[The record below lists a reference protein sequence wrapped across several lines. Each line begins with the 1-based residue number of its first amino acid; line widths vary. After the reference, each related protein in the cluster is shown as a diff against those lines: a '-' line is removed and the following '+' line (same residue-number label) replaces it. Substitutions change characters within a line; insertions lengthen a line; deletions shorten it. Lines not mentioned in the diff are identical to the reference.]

1 MVSPHK
7 KQKPKMASL
16 WPDMQPEQLNLAQ
29 AELLLSFPRILGVHP
44 ELNTDIT
51 IQDGPYGPY
60 VSYQKKDGKSESRSL
75 ENHEQLLT
83 CTLEE
88 ALDLLSRP
96 AARKRRSVQGPLTQ
110 LGVSPLTKKEIEH
123 ILDESKKYISF
134 NKKKIKK
141 INVLE
146 GRTIFNLFFE
156 DSTRTRTSFE
166 VAAKRLGAD
175 LINVVVKDSS
185 INKGETLLDTMTTIN
200 SMNPD
205 VLIVRHPEE
214 GISKKI
220 SETVDASVINA
231 GDGSHEHPTQALLD
245 ALTIKNKFEN
255 FSKLKIAICGDIL
268 HSRVARSNIIIL
280 SKLGAKINVIGPKEW
295 LPKSLNKLPVNVYT
309 EMKKGLQN
317 CDIVMMLR
325 IQKERIVGKIMPN
338 QKTYFKKY
346 GLDYN
351 KLKYAKKNAF
361 VMHPGPMNRG
371 VEIDSKLADDVTRS
385 LIQEQVAMGVAV
397 RMACLDL
404 IIKNRDDFSK

>member
-1 MVSPHK
+1 MKSIFLESGHIKLYKRENSQYWQMKLKLPKQRAIRSSTGSKILKEAK
-7 KQKPKMASL
+7 KIALKNYSSFGISNKIKKTSKNIYKKIHLVETA
-16 WPDMQPEQLNLAQ
+16 DLN
-29 AELLLSFPRILGVHP
+29 
-44 ELNTDIT
+44 
-51 IQDGPYGPY
+51 
-60 VSYQKKDGKSESRSL
+60 
-75 ENHEQLLT
+75 
-83 CTLEE
+83 
-88 ALDLLSRP
+88 
-96 AARKRRSVQGPLTQ
+96 
-110 LGVSPLTKKEIEH
+110 KKEIEF
-123 ILDESKKYISF
+123 ILDEAKKFINF
-134 NKKKIKK
+134 NKKRVKK
-141 INVLE
+141 SNLLE

-175 LINVVVKDSS
+175 LINVAVKDSS

-214 GISKKI
+214 GISKRI
-220 SETVDASVINA
+220 SNNVDACVINA

-245 ALTIKNKFEN
+245 ALTIKNRFNN
-255 FSKLKIAICGDIL
+255 FSKLQIAICGDIL

-280 SKLGAKINVIGPKEW
+280 SKLGAKVNVIGPKQW
-295 LPKSLNKLPVNVYT
+295 LPKNINKLPVEVYT
-309 EMKKGLQN
+309 DMKKGLKN

-338 QKTYFKKY
+338 QKTYFNKY

-371 VEIDSKLADDVTRS
+371 VEIDSKLADDITRS
-385 LIQEQVAMGVAV
+385 LIQEQVAMGVAI
-397 RMACLDL
+397 RMACLDIL
-404 IIKNRDDFSK
+404 IKNRDNVLSY

>member
-1 MVSPHK
+1 MNSKFLKSGHIKLYKRENSKYWQMKIKLPKIKAIRYSTGSKILKDAESIALKYYSSFSSKINIKLKRTKNVFK
-7 KQKPKMASL
+7 KIHLVETA
-16 WPDMQPEQLNLAQ
+16 D
-29 AELLLSFPRILGVHP
+29 
-44 ELNTDIT
+44 
-51 IQDGPYGPY
+51 
-60 VSYQKKDGKSESRSL
+60 
-75 ENHEQLLT
+75 
-83 CTLEE
+83 
-88 ALDLLSRP
+88 
-96 AARKRRSVQGPLTQ
+96 
-110 LGVSPLTKKEIEH
+110 LTKKEIEY

-220 SETVDASVINA
+220 SESVDASVINA

-245 ALTIKNKFEN
+245 ALTIKNKFKN

-280 SKLGAKINVIGPKEW
+280 SKLGAKINVIGPKDW

-309 EMKKGLQN
+309 EMKKGLEN

-371 VEIDSKLADDVTRS
+371 VEIDSKLADDITRS

-404 IIKNRDDFSK
+404 IIKNRDNFAN

>member
-1 MVSPHK
+1 MKSKLIESGHIKLYKRENSQYWQMKIKLP
-7 KQKPKMASL
+7 KQKGIRSSTGSKIFKEAEKIALKFYSSISIENKFQIKHRSKNIYKNIHL
-16 WPDMQPEQLNLAQ
+16 VETADLN
-29 AELLLSFPRILGVHP
+29 
-44 ELNTDIT
+44 
-51 IQDGPYGPY
+51 
-60 VSYQKKDGKSESRSL
+60 
-75 ENHEQLLT
+75 
-83 CTLEE
+83 
-88 ALDLLSRP
+88 
-96 AARKRRSVQGPLTQ
+96 
-110 LGVSPLTKKEIEH
+110 KKEIEF
-123 ILDESKKYISF
+123 LLNEAKKFISF
-134 NKKKIKK
+134 NKKRIKK
-141 INVLE
+141 NNLLE

-214 GISKKI
+214 GISKRI
-220 SETVDASVINA
+220 SMNVDACVINA

-245 ALTIKNKFEN
+245 ALTIKNRFKN
-255 FSKLKIAICGDIL
+255 FSKLQIAICGDIL

-295 LPKSLNKLPVNVYT
+295 LPKNIKSLPVTVFT
-309 EMKKGLQN
+309 DMKKGLKN

-338 QKTYFKKY
+338 QKIYFNKY

-371 VEIDSKLADDVTRS
+371 IEIESKLADDVTRS
-385 LIQEQVAMGVAV
+385 LIQEQVAMGVAI
-397 RMACLDL
+397 RMACLDIL
-404 IIKNRDDFSK
+404 IKNRDNVLNY

>member
-1 MVSPHK
+1 MNSKILKSGHIKLYKRENSKFWQMKIKLPKVRAIRSSTGSKILKEAETIALKYYKNISSKTKISIKRSNNIFK
-7 KQKPKMASL
+7 KIHLVETA
-16 WPDMQPEQLNLAQ
+16 D
-29 AELLLSFPRILGVHP
+29 LS
-44 ELNTDIT
+44 
-51 IQDGPYGPY
+51 
-60 VSYQKKDGKSESRSL
+60 
-75 ENHEQLLT
+75 
-83 CTLEE
+83 
-88 ALDLLSRP
+88 
-96 AARKRRSVQGPLTQ
+96 
-110 LGVSPLTKKEIEH
+110 KKEIEY
-123 ILDESKKYISF
+123 ILEESKKYISF
-134 NKKKIKK
+134 NKKRIKK
-141 INVLE
+141 INLLE

-214 GISKKI
+214 GISKRI

-245 ALTIKNKFEN
+245 ALTIKNKFNN
-255 FSKLKIAICGDIL
+255 FTKLKIAICGDIL

-295 LPKSLNKLPVNVYT
+295 LPKNINKLPVNVFT
-309 EMKKGLQN
+309 DMKIGLQD

-371 VEIDSKLADDVTRS
+371 IEIDSTLADDITRS

-404 IIKNRDDFSK
+404 IIKNRDSRAHY

>member
-1 MVSPHK
+1 MNSKILKSGHIKLYKRENSKFWQMKIKLP
-7 KQKPKMASL
+7 KQKAIRSSSGTKILKEAEKIALNNYSLLNKENKIKIKKTLNNIFKKMHLVETA
-16 WPDMQPEQLNLAQ
+16 DLN
-29 AELLLSFPRILGVHP
+29 
-44 ELNTDIT
+44 
-51 IQDGPYGPY
+51 
-60 VSYQKKDGKSESRSL
+60 
-75 ENHEQLLT
+75 
-83 CTLEE
+83 
-88 ALDLLSRP
+88 
-96 AARKRRSVQGPLTQ
+96 
-110 LGVSPLTKKEIEH
+110 KKEIEF
-123 ILDESKKYISF
+123 ILDEAQKFISF
-134 NKKKIKK
+134 NKMKIKK
-141 INVLE
+141 NNLLE

-175 LINVVVKDSS
+175 LINVAVKDSS

-205 VLIVRHPEE
+205 VLIIRHPDE

-220 SETVDASVINA
+220 SMNVDACVINA

-245 ALTIKNKFEN
+245 ALTIKNRFKN
-255 FSKLKIAICGDIL
+255 FNKLLIAICGDIL

-295 LPKSLNKLPVNVYT
+295 LPKNIKKLPVTVFT
-309 EMKKGLQN
+309 DMKKGLKN

-338 QKTYFKKY
+338 QKTYFNKY

-351 KLKYAKKNAF
+351 KLKYAKENAF

-371 VEIDSKLADDVTRS
+371 FEIDSKLADDVTRS
-385 LIQEQVAMGVAV
+385 LIQEQVAMGVAI
-397 RMACLDL
+397 RMACLDIL
-404 IIKNRDDFSK
+404 IKNRDNVLRS

>member
-1 MVSPHK
+1 MNSKILKSGHIKLYKRENSKFWQMKIKLP
-7 KQKPKMASL
+7 KQKAIRSSSGTKILKEAEKIALNNYSLLNKENKIKINKTLNNIFKKMHLVETA
-16 WPDMQPEQLNLAQ
+16 DLN
-29 AELLLSFPRILGVHP
+29 
-44 ELNTDIT
+44 
-51 IQDGPYGPY
+51 
-60 VSYQKKDGKSESRSL
+60 
-75 ENHEQLLT
+75 
-83 CTLEE
+83 
-88 ALDLLSRP
+88 
-96 AARKRRSVQGPLTQ
+96 
-110 LGVSPLTKKEIEH
+110 KKEIEF
-123 ILDESKKYISF
+123 ILDEAQKFISF
-134 NKKKIKK
+134 NKMKIKK
-141 INVLE
+141 NNLLE

-175 LINVVVKDSS
+175 LINVAVKDSS

-205 VLIVRHPEE
+205 VLIIRHPDE

-220 SETVDASVINA
+220 SMNVDACVINA

-245 ALTIKNKFEN
+245 ALTIKNRFKN
-255 FSKLKIAICGDIL
+255 FNKLLIAICGDIL

-295 LPKSLNKLPVNVYT
+295 LPKNIKKLPVTVFT
-309 EMKKGLQN
+309 DMKKGLKN

-338 QKTYFKKY
+338 QKTYFNKY

-351 KLKYAKKNAF
+351 KLKYAKENAF

-371 VEIDSKLADDVTRS
+371 FEIDSKLADDVTRS
-385 LIQEQVAMGVAV
+385 LIQEQVAMGVAI
-397 RMACLDL
+397 RMACLVIL
-404 IIKNRDDFSK
+404 TKNRDNVLKS

>member
-1 MVSPHK
+1 MKSIFLESGHIKLYKRENSQYWQMKLKLPKQRAIRSSTGSKILKEAK
-7 KQKPKMASL
+7 KIALKNYS
-16 WPDMQPEQLNLAQ
+16 
-29 AELLLSFPRILGVHP
+29 SFGISNKIKKTSKNIYKKIHLV
-44 ELNTDIT
+44 ETADLNT
-51 IQDGPYGPY
+51 
-60 VSYQKKDGKSESRSL
+60 
-75 ENHEQLLT
+75 
-83 CTLEE
+83 
-88 ALDLLSRP
+88 
-96 AARKRRSVQGPLTQ
+96 
-110 LGVSPLTKKEIEH
+110 KEIEF
-123 ILDESKKYISF
+123 ILDEAKKFINF
-134 NKKKIKK
+134 NKKRVKK
-141 INVLE
+141 SNLLE

-175 LINVVVKDSS
+175 LINVAVKDSS

-214 GISKKI
+214 GISKRI
-220 SETVDASVINA
+220 SNNVDACVINA

-245 ALTIKNKFEN
+245 ALTIKNRFNN
-255 FSKLKIAICGDIL
+255 FSKLQIAICGDIL

-280 SKLGAKINVIGPKEW
+280 SKLGAKVNVIGPKQW
-295 LPKSLNKLPVNVYT
+295 LPKNINKLPVEVYT
-309 EMKKGLQN
+309 DMKKGLKN

-338 QKTYFKKY
+338 QKTYFNKY

-371 VEIDSKLADDVTRS
+371 VEIDSKLADDITRS
-385 LIQEQVAMGVAV
+385 LIQEQVAMGVAI
-397 RMACLDL
+397 RMACLDIL
-404 IIKNRDDFSK
+404 IKNRDNVISY

>member
-1 MVSPHK
+1 MKSIFLESGHIKLYKRENSQYWQMKLKLPKQRAIRSSTGSKILKEAK
-7 KQKPKMASL
+7 KIALKNYSSFEMSNKIKKTSINIYKKIHLVETA
-16 WPDMQPEQLNLAQ
+16 DLN
-29 AELLLSFPRILGVHP
+29 
-44 ELNTDIT
+44 
-51 IQDGPYGPY
+51 
-60 VSYQKKDGKSESRSL
+60 
-75 ENHEQLLT
+75 
-83 CTLEE
+83 
-88 ALDLLSRP
+88 
-96 AARKRRSVQGPLTQ
+96 
-110 LGVSPLTKKEIEH
+110 KKEIEF
-123 ILDESKKYISF
+123 ILDEAKKFINF
-134 NKKKIKK
+134 NKKRVKK
-141 INVLE
+141 SNLLE

-175 LINVVVKDSS
+175 LINVAVKDSS

-214 GISKKI
+214 GISKRI
-220 SETVDASVINA
+220 SNNVDACVINA

-245 ALTIKNKFEN
+245 ALTIMNRFNN
-255 FSKLKIAICGDIL
+255 FSKLQIAICGDIL

-280 SKLGAKINVIGPKEW
+280 SKLGAKVNVIGPKQW
-295 LPKSLNKLPVNVYT
+295 LPKNINKLPVEVYT
-309 EMKKGLQN
+309 DMKKGLKN

-338 QKTYFKKY
+338 QKTYFNKY

-371 VEIDSKLADDVTRS
+371 VEIDSKLADDITRS
-385 LIQEQVAMGVAV
+385 LIQEQVAMGVAI
-397 RMACLDL
+397 RMACLDIL
-404 IIKNRDDFSK
+404 IKNRDNVLSY

>member
-1 MVSPHK
+1 MKSKILKSGHIKLYKRENSNYWQMKIKLPKTKAIRVSTGSKVLNEAERISLKYYTTLRNQNKISVKRSNNAFK
-7 KQKPKMASL
+7 KIHLVETA
-16 WPDMQPEQLNLAQ
+16 D
-29 AELLLSFPRILGVHP
+29 
-44 ELNTDIT
+44 
-51 IQDGPYGPY
+51 
-60 VSYQKKDGKSESRSL
+60 
-75 ENHEQLLT
+75 
-83 CTLEE
+83 
-88 ALDLLSRP
+88 
-96 AARKRRSVQGPLTQ
+96 
-110 LGVSPLTKKEIEH
+110 LTKKEIEF
-123 ILDESKKYISF
+123 ILNESIKFISF
-134 NKKKIKK
+134 NKRKVKKL
-141 INVLE
+141 NLLE

-205 VLIVRHPEE
+205 ILIVRHPEE

-220 SETVDASVINA
+220 SNTVDASVINA

-245 ALTIKNKFEN
+245 ALTIKNKFN
-255 FSKLKIAICGDIL
+255 DFSKLQIAICGDIL

-295 LPKSLNKLPVNVYT
+295 LPKNIKKLPVKVFTN
-309 EMKKGLQN
+309 MMKGLNN

-338 QKTYFKKY
+338 QKIYFKKY

-371 VEIDSKLADDVTRS
+371 IEIDSTLADDITRS

-404 IIKNRDDFSK
+404 IIKNRDSRAHY

>member
-1 MVSPHK
+1 MKSIFLESGHIKLYKRENSQYWQMKLKLPKQRAIRSSTGSKILKEAK
-7 KQKPKMASL
+7 KIALKNYS
-16 WPDMQPEQLNLAQ
+16 
-29 AELLLSFPRILGVHP
+29 SFGISNKIKKTSENIYKKIHLV
-44 ELNTDIT
+44 ETADLNT
-51 IQDGPYGPY
+51 
-60 VSYQKKDGKSESRSL
+60 
-75 ENHEQLLT
+75 
-83 CTLEE
+83 
-88 ALDLLSRP
+88 
-96 AARKRRSVQGPLTQ
+96 
-110 LGVSPLTKKEIEH
+110 KEIEF
-123 ILDESKKYISF
+123 ILDEAKKFINF
-134 NKKKIKK
+134 NKKRVKK
-141 INVLE
+141 SNLLE

-175 LINVVVKDSS
+175 LINVAVKDSS

-214 GISKKI
+214 GISKRI
-220 SETVDASVINA
+220 SNNVDACVINA

-245 ALTIKNKFEN
+245 ALTIKNRFNN
-255 FSKLKIAICGDIL
+255 FSKLQIAICGDIL

-280 SKLGAKINVIGPKEW
+280 SKLGAKVNVIGPKQW
-295 LPKSLNKLPVNVYT
+295 LPKNINKLPVEVYT
-309 EMKKGLQN
+309 DMKKGLKN

-338 QKTYFKKY
+338 QKTYFNKY

-371 VEIDSKLADDVTRS
+371 VEIDSKLADDITRS
-385 LIQEQVAMGVAV
+385 LIQEQVAMGVAI
-397 RMACLDL
+397 RMACLDIL
-404 IIKNRDDFSK
+404 IKNRDNVLSY

>member
-1 MVSPHK
+1 MKSIFLESGHIKLYKRENSQYWQMKLKLPKQRAIRSSTGSKILKEAK
-7 KQKPKMASL
+7 KIALKNYSSFGISNKIKKTSKNIYKKIHLVETA
-16 WPDMQPEQLNLAQ
+16 DLN
-29 AELLLSFPRILGVHP
+29 
-44 ELNTDIT
+44 
-51 IQDGPYGPY
+51 
-60 VSYQKKDGKSESRSL
+60 
-75 ENHEQLLT
+75 
-83 CTLEE
+83 
-88 ALDLLSRP
+88 
-96 AARKRRSVQGPLTQ
+96 
-110 LGVSPLTKKEIEH
+110 KKEIEF
-123 ILDESKKYISF
+123 ILDEAKKFINF
-134 NKKKIKK
+134 NKKRVKK
-141 INVLE
+141 SNLLE

-175 LINVVVKDSS
+175 LINVAVKDSS

-214 GISKKI
+214 GISKRI
-220 SETVDASVINA
+220 SNNVDACVINA

-245 ALTIKNKFEN
+245 ALTIMNRFN
-255 FSKLKIAICGDIL
+255 DFSKLQIAICGDIL

-280 SKLGAKINVIGPKEW
+280 SKLGAKVNVIGPKQW
-295 LPKSLNKLPVNVYT
+295 LPKNINKLPVEVYT
-309 EMKKGLQN
+309 DMKKGLKN

-338 QKTYFKKY
+338 QKTYFNKY

-371 VEIDSKLADDVTRS
+371 VEIDSQLADDITRS
-385 LIQEQVAMGVAV
+385 LIQEQVAMGVAI
-397 RMACLDL
+397 RMACLDIL
-404 IIKNRDDFSK
+404 IKNRDNVLSY

>member
-1 MVSPHK
+1 MKSIFLESGHIKLYKRENSQYWQMKIKLP
-7 KQKPKMASL
+7 KQKAIRSSTGSKILKEAKKIALKNYS
-16 WPDMQPEQLNLAQ
+16 
-29 AELLLSFPRILGVHP
+29 SF
-44 ELNTDIT
+44 
-51 IQDGPYGPY
+51 
-60 VSYQKKDGKSESRSL
+60 
-75 ENHEQLLT
+75 
-83 CTLEE
+83 
-88 ALDLLSRP
+88 
-96 AARKRRSVQGPLTQ
+96 
-110 LGVSPLTKKEIEH
+110 EI
-123 ILDESKKYISF
+123 S
-134 NKKKIKK
+134 NKIKK
-141 INVLE
+141 ISKNIYKKIHLVETADLNAKEIKFILDEAKKFINFNKKRVKKSNLLE

-175 LINVVVKDSS
+175 LINVAVKDSS

-214 GISKKI
+214 GISKRI
-220 SETVDASVINA
+220 SNNVDACVINA

-245 ALTIKNKFEN
+245 ALTIKNRFNN
-255 FSKLKIAICGDIL
+255 FSKLQIAICGDIL

-280 SKLGAKINVIGPKEW
+280 SKLGAKINVIGPKQW
-295 LPKSLNKLPVNVYT
+295 LPKNINKLPVDVYT
-309 EMKKGLQN
+309 DMKKGLKN

-338 QKTYFKKY
+338 QKTYFNKY

-371 VEIDSKLADDVTRS
+371 VEIDSKLADDITRS
-385 LIQEQVAMGVAV
+385 LIQEQVAMGVAI
-397 RMACLDL
+397 RMACLDIL
-404 IIKNRDDFSK
+404 IKNKDNVVSY

>member
-1 MVSPHK
+1 MNSKILKSGHIKLYKRENSKFWQMKIKLPKLKAIRSSTGSKILRDAESIAIKYYNSISSKTKLNINRTSNIFK
-7 KQKPKMASL
+7 KIHLVETA
-16 WPDMQPEQLNLAQ
+16 D
-29 AELLLSFPRILGVHP
+29 
-44 ELNTDIT
+44 
-51 IQDGPYGPY
+51 
-60 VSYQKKDGKSESRSL
+60 
-75 ENHEQLLT
+75 
-83 CTLEE
+83 
-88 ALDLLSRP
+88 
-96 AARKRRSVQGPLTQ
+96 
-110 LGVSPLTKKEIEH
+110 LTKKEILH
-123 ILDESKKYISF
+123 ILNESKKYISF
-134 NKKKIKK
+134 NKRKIKK

-214 GISKKI
+214 GISKRI

-245 ALTIKNKFEN
+245 ALTIKNKFNN
-255 FSKLKIAICGDIL
+255 FTKLKIAICGDIL

-295 LPKSLNKLPVNVYT
+295 LPKNINKLPVNVFT
-309 EMKKGLQN
+309 DMRKGLKN

-371 VEIDSKLADDVTRS
+371 VEIDSSLADDITRS

-404 IIKNRDDFSK
+404 IIKNRDIRVYN

>member
-1 MVSPHK
+1 MKSIFLESGHIKLYKRENSQYWQMKIKLPKQRAVRSSTGSKVLKEAKRIALKNYSSFGISNKIK
-7 KQKPKMASL
+7 KTSNNIYKKIHLVETA
-16 WPDMQPEQLNLAQ
+16 D
-29 AELLLSFPRILGVHP
+29 
-44 ELNTDIT
+44 LNT
-51 IQDGPYGPY
+51 
-60 VSYQKKDGKSESRSL
+60 
-75 ENHEQLLT
+75 
-83 CTLEE
+83 
-88 ALDLLSRP
+88 
-96 AARKRRSVQGPLTQ
+96 
-110 LGVSPLTKKEIEH
+110 KEIEF
-123 ILDESKKYISF
+123 ILDEAKKFINF
-134 NKKKIKK
+134 NKRRVKKSNI
-141 INVLE
+141 LE

-175 LINVVVKDSS
+175 LINVAVKDSS

-214 GISKKI
+214 GISKRI
-220 SETVDASVINA
+220 SINVDACVINA

-245 ALTIKNKFEN
+245 ALTIKNRFNN
-255 FSKLKIAICGDIL
+255 FSKLQIAICGDIL

-280 SKLGAKINVIGPKEW
+280 SKLGAKINVIGPKQW
-295 LPKSLNKLPVNVYT
+295 LPKNIKELPVT
-309 EMKKGLQN
+309 IFTDMKKGLKN

-338 QKTYFKKY
+338 QKTYFNKY

-371 VEIDSKLADDVTRS
+371 VEIDSKLADDITRS
-385 LIQEQVAMGVAV
+385 LIQEQVAMGVAI
-397 RMACLDL
+397 RMACLDIL
-404 IIKNRDDFSK
+404 IKNRDNVLSY

>member
-1 MVSPHK
+1 MKLKLPKLKAIRSTTGSKILKEAENIALNYYSSLSK
-7 KQKPKMASL
+7 KTKIKVGRTK
-16 WPDMQPEQLNLAQ
+16 NI
-29 AELLLSFPRILGVHP
+29 F
-44 ELNTDIT
+44 
-51 IQDGPYGPY
+51 
-60 VSYQKKDGKSESRSL
+60 KKIHLVETAD
-75 ENHEQLLT
+75 
-83 CTLEE
+83 
-88 ALDLLSRP
+88 
-96 AARKRRSVQGPLTQ
+96 
-110 LGVSPLTKKEIEH
+110 LTKKEIEH
-123 ILDESKKYISF
+123 ILNEAKKYILF
-134 NKKKIKK
+134 NKKKIKHMN
-141 INVLE
+141 ILE

-220 SETVDASVINA
+220 SETVDASIIDA
-231 GDGSHEHPTQALLD
+231 GNGSHEHPTQALLD
-245 ALTIKNKFEN
+245 ALTIKNKFNN

-280 SKLGAKINVIGPKEW
+280 SKLGSKINVVGPKEW
-295 LPKSLNKLPVNVYT
+295 LPKSLRKLPVKVFT
-309 EMKKGLQN
+309 DMKKGLEN

-325 IQKERIVGKIMPN
+325 IQKERIVGKIMPD
-338 QKTYFKKY
+338 QRSYFKKY

-371 VEIDSKLADDVTRS
+371 VEIDSKLADDITIS

-404 IIKNRDDFSK
+404 IIKNRDNNVS

>member
-1 MVSPHK
+1 MKSILLESGHIKLYKRENSQYWQMKLKLPKQRAIRTSTGSKILKEAK
-7 KQKPKMASL
+7 KIALKHYSSFGISNKIKKTSKNIYKKIHLVETA
-16 WPDMQPEQLNLAQ
+16 DLN
-29 AELLLSFPRILGVHP
+29 
-44 ELNTDIT
+44 
-51 IQDGPYGPY
+51 
-60 VSYQKKDGKSESRSL
+60 
-75 ENHEQLLT
+75 
-83 CTLEE
+83 
-88 ALDLLSRP
+88 
-96 AARKRRSVQGPLTQ
+96 
-110 LGVSPLTKKEIEH
+110 KKEIEF
-123 ILDESKKYISF
+123 ILDEAKKFINF
-134 NKKKIKK
+134 NKKRVKK
-141 INVLE
+141 SNLLE

-175 LINVVVKDSS
+175 LINVAVKDSS

-214 GISKKI
+214 GISKRI
-220 SETVDASVINA
+220 SNNVDACVINA

-245 ALTIKNKFEN
+245 ALTIKNRFNN
-255 FSKLKIAICGDIL
+255 FSKLQIAICGDIL

-280 SKLGAKINVIGPKEW
+280 SKLGAKVNVIGPKQW
-295 LPKSLNKLPVNVYT
+295 LPKNINKLPVEVYT
-309 EMKKGLQN
+309 DMKKGLKN

-338 QKTYFKKY
+338 QKTYFNKY

-371 VEIDSKLADDVTRS
+371 VEIDSKLADDITRS
-385 LIQEQVAMGVAV
+385 LIQEQVAMGVAI
-397 RMACLDL
+397 RMACLDIL
-404 IIKNRDDFSK
+404 IKNRDNVLSY

>member
-1 MVSPHK
+1 MNNRLLKSGHIKLYKRENSKFWQMKIKLPKVKAIRSSTGSKILKEAENIALKYYQSINSKVKVSIK
-7 KQKPKMASL
+7 KSNNIFNKIHLVETA
-16 WPDMQPEQLNLAQ
+16 D
-29 AELLLSFPRILGVHP
+29 LS
-44 ELNTDIT
+44 
-51 IQDGPYGPY
+51 
-60 VSYQKKDGKSESRSL
+60 
-75 ENHEQLLT
+75 
-83 CTLEE
+83 
-88 ALDLLSRP
+88 
-96 AARKRRSVQGPLTQ
+96 
-110 LGVSPLTKKEIEH
+110 KKEIEY

-134 NKKKIKK
+134 NKNKIKK
-141 INVLE
+141 INLLE

-205 VLIVRHPEE
+205 VLVVRHPEE

-245 ALTIKNKFEN
+245 ALTIKNKFES

-280 SKLGAKINVIGPKEW
+280 SKLGAQINVIGPKEW
-295 LPKSLNKLPVNVYT
+295 LPENIKKLPVNVFT
-309 EMKKGLQN
+309 DMKKGLQN

-346 GLDYN
+346 GLDHN

-371 VEIDSKLADDVTRS
+371 VEIDSSLADDITRS

-404 IIKNRDDFSK
+404 LIKNRDSNAYN

>member
-1 MVSPHK
+1 MNSKLLKSGHIKLYKRENSKYWQMKVKMPKIKAIRSSTGSKILKDAEKIALKYYSSFSPKTNIQLKRTKNIFK
-7 KQKPKMASL
+7 KIHLVETA
-16 WPDMQPEQLNLAQ
+16 D
-29 AELLLSFPRILGVHP
+29 
-44 ELNTDIT
+44 
-51 IQDGPYGPY
+51 
-60 VSYQKKDGKSESRSL
+60 
-75 ENHEQLLT
+75 
-83 CTLEE
+83 
-88 ALDLLSRP
+88 
-96 AARKRRSVQGPLTQ
+96 
-110 LGVSPLTKKEIEH
+110 LTKKEIEH
-123 ILDESKKYISF
+123 ILNESKKYISF

-141 INVLE
+141 IKVLE

-220 SETVDASVINA
+220 SESVDASVINA

-245 ALTIKNKFEN
+245 ALTIKNKFQN

-280 SKLGAKINVIGPKEW
+280 SKLGARINVIGPKEW
-295 LPKSLNKLPVNVYT
+295 LPKSLKKLPVNVYT

-338 QKTYFKKY
+338 QKSYFKKY
-346 GLDYN
+346 GLDYD

-404 IIKNRDDFSK
+404 IIKNRDYFVK

>member
-1 MVSPHK
+1 MKSIFLESGHIKLYKRENSQYWQMKLKLPKQRAIRSSTGSKILKEAK
-7 KQKPKMASL
+7 KIALKNYS
-16 WPDMQPEQLNLAQ
+16 
-29 AELLLSFPRILGVHP
+29 SFGISNKIKKTSKNIYKKIHLV
-44 ELNTDIT
+44 ETADLNT
-51 IQDGPYGPY
+51 
-60 VSYQKKDGKSESRSL
+60 
-75 ENHEQLLT
+75 
-83 CTLEE
+83 
-88 ALDLLSRP
+88 
-96 AARKRRSVQGPLTQ
+96 
-110 LGVSPLTKKEIEH
+110 KEIEF
-123 ILDESKKYISF
+123 ILDEAKKFINF
-134 NKKKIKK
+134 NKKRVKK
-141 INVLE
+141 SNLLE

-175 LINVVVKDSS
+175 LINVAVKDSS

-214 GISKKI
+214 GISKRI
-220 SETVDASVINA
+220 SNNVDACVINA

-245 ALTIKNKFEN
+245 ALTIKNRFNN
-255 FSKLKIAICGDIL
+255 FSKLQIAICGDIL

-280 SKLGAKINVIGPKEW
+280 SKLGAKVNVIGPKQW
-295 LPKSLNKLPVNVYT
+295 LPKNINKLPVEVYT
-309 EMKKGLQN
+309 DMKKGLKN

-338 QKTYFKKY
+338 QKTYFNKY

-371 VEIDSKLADDVTRS
+371 IEIDSKLADDITRS
-385 LIQEQVAMGVAV
+385 LIQEQVAMGVAI
-397 RMACLDL
+397 RMACLDIL
-404 IIKNRDDFSK
+404 IKNRDNVLSY